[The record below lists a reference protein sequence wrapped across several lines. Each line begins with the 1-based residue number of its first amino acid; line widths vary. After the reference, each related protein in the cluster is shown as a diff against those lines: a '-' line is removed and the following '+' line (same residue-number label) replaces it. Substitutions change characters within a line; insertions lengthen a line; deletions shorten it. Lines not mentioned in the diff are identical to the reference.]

1 MASGLMRSSITAAM
15 ENVPSNSSNSI
26 QLKEAAQ
33 KLLDRIMLSDGE
45 IVSFDEF
52 SESVVSYLRGK
63 IEEVTKDVSFFSS
76 KRAKIWAEF
85 HQIKLDNSGL
95 LYSAWKNLLNNLCLA
110 LNDSPLLMQ
119 CVYDEIY
126 SLLVKEY
133 FSLQSNSQSSAS
145 SAISFTDD
153 ELNAMRYA

>member
-1 MASGLMRSSITAAM
+1 MAFRLMRSSIAAVM
-15 ENVPSNSSNSI
+15 ENVSSNSSKSI

-52 SESVVSYLRGK
+52 SESVVSYIRGK
-63 IEEVTKDVSFFSS
+63 IEEVTKDVSFVSS
-76 KRAKIWAEF
+76 KRAKIWVEF

-95 LYSAWKNLLNNLCLA
+95 LYSAWKNLLNNLHLA

-126 SLLVKEY
+126 IHCL
-133 FSLQSNSQSSAS
+133 
-145 SAISFTDD
+145 
-153 ELNAMRYA
+153 